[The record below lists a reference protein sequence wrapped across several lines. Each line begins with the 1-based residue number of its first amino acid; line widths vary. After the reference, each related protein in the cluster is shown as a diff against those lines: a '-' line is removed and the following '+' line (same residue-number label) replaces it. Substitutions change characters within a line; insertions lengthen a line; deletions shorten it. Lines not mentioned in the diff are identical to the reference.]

1 MAELA
6 NVFHHNTYFKIRI
19 EKFSI
24 VRQLDRGRKG
34 GAPSEIA
41 ERSVLCRL

>member
-1 MAELA
+1 MAELP
-6 NVFHHNTYFKIRI
+6 NGVHHNTYLKIRT

-34 GAPSEIA
+34 GGAIGDN
-41 ERSVLCRL
+41 